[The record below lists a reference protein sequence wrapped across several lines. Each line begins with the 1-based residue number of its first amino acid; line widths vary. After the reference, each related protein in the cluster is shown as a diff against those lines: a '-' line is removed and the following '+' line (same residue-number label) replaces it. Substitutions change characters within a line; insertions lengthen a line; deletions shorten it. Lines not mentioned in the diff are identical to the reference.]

1 MYGRRVHVG
10 LNAKAEKAGKA
21 IIKFL
26 PGFGS
31 SRNPVAL
38 LRPFPYR
45 AIFYR
50 VTPLAFAPFSLGRL
64 ETVFDNSQLSAVS
77 SYM

>member
-1 MYGRRVHVG
+1 MYGRRVHVR

-45 AIFYR
+45 AVPGNFLPGHTI
-50 VTPLAFAPFSLGRL
+50 S
-64 ETVFDNSQLSAVS
+64 
-77 SYM
+77 